1 MAPLPPTD
9 RELPAETAR
18 VMQAAFPKG
27 HPYLT
32 LRHELGVVYAN
43 DDFAALFSIRG
54 APAEA
59 PGRLALVTVL
69 QFAEGLSDRQAAS
82 AVAGRLDWK
91 FLLGL
96 ELTDPG
102 FHFSLLSELRQRLLA
117 GSAELQL
124 LDDLLE
130 RFKARGLLKAR
141 RMQRT
146 DSTHVL
152 EAVRALNR
160 LELVGETLR
169 AALNDLAHI
178 IPDWLQAQVP
188 SVWYERYAERFE
200 AYALPQGEAK
210 RAALAL
216 TIGQDGYQL
225 LSWLYADAGC
235 AALRQTPSVE
245 ALRQIWLQNYSW
257 VDAQLHWREAGNLP
271 PAERMIRSP
280 YDLQSRYSTKR
291 ELAWGGYKTFLTE
304 ICAVDEPH
312 FITHVATSVATTPDT
327 SLTEPIQQ
335 ALCAKQLPPDTH
347 LVDSGFIDAELLV
360 DSLQDQ
366 HIELLG
372 PLRRDSS
379 WQTQAGAGFDLTHF
393 QIDWDA
399 KRVTCPQGHPS
410 RYWSLSHN
418 LYQQTV
424 IHVRFAQADCAAC
437 PCRAQCTHSA
447 QGPRTLK
454 LRTRE
459 EHEALQAGRARM
471 DDPEFKRRIA
481 RRAGVESLI
490 SQGVRA
496 FELRQTRYRGLAK
509 THLQQVAIA
518 AAINLK
524 RLADW
529 LSPPLKPRAHLSRF
543 AALTPAA

>member
-18 VMQAAFPKG
+18 VMKAAFPKG
-27 HPYLT
+27 HPYMT
-32 LRHELGVVYAN
+32 LRHELGVIYAN
-43 DDFAALFSIRG
+43 DDFAALFSLRG

-91 FLLGL
+91 FLMGL

-102 FHFSLLSELRQRLLA
+102 FDYSLLSEFRQRLVT
-117 GSAELQL
+117 GSAEMQL
-124 LDDLLE
+124 LDKLLE
-130 RFKARGLLKAR
+130 RFKERGLLKAR
-141 RMQRT
+141 RTQRT

-169 AALNDLAHI
+169 ATLNELASI
-178 IPDWLQAQVP
+178 IPDWVQAHVP
-188 SVWYERYAERFE
+188 STWYERYAARFE
-200 AYALPQGEAK
+200 AYSLPQTEAK
-210 RAALAL
+210 RAVLAL
-216 TIGQDGYQL
+216 TIGQDGCQL
-225 LSWLYADAGC
+225 LNWLSADPDC
-235 AALRQTPSVE
+235 AALRQAPAVE

-257 VDAQLHWREAGNLP
+257 VDGQLHWRGAGNLP
-271 PAERMIRSP
+271 PAEQMIRSP
-280 YDLQSRYSTKR
+280 YDLASRYSTKR
-291 ELAWGGYKTFLTE
+291 ALAWGGYKAFLSET
-304 ICAVDEPH
+304 CAVDEPH
-312 FITHVATSVATTPDT
+312 FITHVATSVASTPDT
-327 SLTEPIQQ
+327 RLTEPIQQ
-335 ALCAKQLPPDTH
+335 ALRDKRLPPDSH

-360 DSLQDQ
+360 HSRQDQ
-366 HIELLG
+366 QIELLG
-372 PLRRDSS
+372 PLQRDSS
-379 WQTQAGAGFDLTHF
+379 WQAQAGAGFDLSHF
-393 QIDWDA
+393 QLDWDA
-399 KRVTCPQGHPS
+399 AHATCPQGHRS

-424 IHVRFAQADCAAC
+424 IHVKFAEADCAAC
-437 PCRAQCTHSA
+437 PCRAQCTHSV

-454 LRTRE
+454 LHTRE

-471 DDPEFKRRIA
+471 ADPEFKRRIA

-490 SQGVRA
+490 SQAVRA
-496 FELRQTRYRGLAK
+496 FELRHTRYRGLAK
-509 THLQQVAIA
+509 THLQHVAIA

-529 LSPPLKPRAHLSRF
+529 LSPPLTPRARNSSF
-543 AALTPAA
+543 AALAPAA